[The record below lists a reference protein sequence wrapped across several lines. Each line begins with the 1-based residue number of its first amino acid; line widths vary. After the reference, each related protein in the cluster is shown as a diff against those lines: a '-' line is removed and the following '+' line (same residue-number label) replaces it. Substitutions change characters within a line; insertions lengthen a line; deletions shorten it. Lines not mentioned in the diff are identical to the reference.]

1 MWLLEILKLC
11 QQFIFM
17 VSLCFYWIEVYKR
30 TEQMISQDDAD
41 FKSPMT
47 ENPHDINMDRR
58 SFKRSIKK
66 MSF

>member
-1 MWLLEILKLC
+1 
-11 QQFIFM
+11 M
-17 VSLCFYWIEVYKR
+17 VSLCFYWIEMYKR